1 MTVDNKE
8 SLISSLKNNDDKIII
23 INERIINKLKLL
35 DDININKSDLNRCKY
50 ILNKQID
57 SVAFLGSFGFAPMIS
72 DICNI
77 SFVNALSLISTVG
90 LSEILTILTKYKVK
104 YKNEKIILSMFQ

>member
-1 MTVDNKE
+1 
-8 SLISSLKNNDDKIII
+8 
-23 INERIINKLKLL
+23 
-35 DDININKSDLNRCKY
+35 
-50 ILNKQID
+50 
-57 SVAFLGSFGFAPMIS
+57 MIS